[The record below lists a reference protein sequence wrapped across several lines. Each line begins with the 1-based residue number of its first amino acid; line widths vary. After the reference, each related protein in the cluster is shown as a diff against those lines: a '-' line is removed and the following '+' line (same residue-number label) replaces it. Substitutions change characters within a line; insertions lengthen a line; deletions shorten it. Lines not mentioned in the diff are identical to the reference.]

1 MSTQTPSR
9 QSMDQQQITEMQSA
23 PTRELPGQNISNR
36 QIQQTLADMQ
46 ARMDD
51 EARHRGRGT
60 ETKPSFLSTELYV
73 YLLAVGG
80 VLGVS
85 AWTGTNAA
93 GVDRFPVNQAWFF
106 VTLLTIA
113 YLGSRGLAKLGNAW
127 RRSGR

>member
-1 MSTQTPSR
+1 
-9 QSMDQQQITEMQSA
+9 MDQQRIAEMQSA
-23 PTRELPGQNISNR
+23 PTREMPGQHISNQ
-36 QIQQTLADMQ
+36 QIQKTLADMQ
-46 ARMDD
+46 ARLDD
-51 EARHRGRGT
+51 DVRHSRGN
-60 ETKPSFLSTELYV
+60 ETKPSFLSSELWI

-85 AWTGTNAA
+85 AWTGTDAA

-127 RRSGR
+127 RRR